1 LNTRSEIRL
10 SSRSASGLRFGLV
23 KVRVSN
29 AILRKNNR
37 HTGAMSVTFRAGI
50 VWFGIRKNNVNMLE
64 VKIGYGIMLRV

>member
-1 LNTRSEIRL
+1 
-10 SSRSASGLRFGLV
+10 V